1 MIKVR
6 NALVSGVMGASA
18 LIVPATVPAQ
28 PAGADT
34 VSTVSTASTLVS
46 AAKPCSKHKNPA
58 RCYARRGSGGGGGGG
73 GGGIDR
79 GISDDS
85 VTRGGSG
92 GGIDN

>member
-6 NALVSGVMGASA
+6 NALVSGVIGASA

-34 VSTVSTASTLVS
+34 VPMASTVSTASTLVS

-58 RCYARRGSGGGGGGG
+58 RCYARHGSGGGGGGG
-73 GGGIDR
+73 G